1 MKYRNTLVLI
11 GIALLFG
18 LSSTTFAATDEES
31 ALKAEKAKLK
41 EQAQL
46 EVDYQKAMSA
56 AERERQAAEA
66 SMEKAQ
72 KQMRKQAEQREASA
86 RISEKQAVKAR
97 AVQEAELEKMHK
109 ELEQARRQLRESS
122 REVARVNREV
132 ARARALESRSS
143 YTFRTSSRP
152 VIGVILGDADDV
164 GIEVIG
170 VSPDGPSERA
180 GVKQGDVIVAMAG
193 HVLATVEETGNA
205 REGLNTIMKD
215 VKAEE
220 PVIVSVERGDQTLD
234 LTVTPEI
241 REPLTWK
248 TVTRLPSVPHSPA
261 SPTAPS
267 PVTDRVVI
275 IEGIEVPEIDTE
287 AISEHID
294 QIRVEIEE
302 RRELMESGELA
313 PHADHD
319 YEFEFHELSEMGDF
333 ALHDANV
340 WFGLP
345 MTQGLQLAEI
355 HPGLGE
361 YFKTDRGVLVLQ
373 AKADNDLQ
381 LESGDVILQVGNTE
395 VNSPAE
401 FMRALRDFHSGDEFE
416 INIKRKRKDRTLET
430 VMPERRSS
438 FFAPEVSS
446 SHTIKIISSD

>member
-1 MKYRNTLVLI
+1 MKHRNILI
-11 GIALLFG
+11 LAAISLLFG
-18 LSSTTFAATDEES
+18 LSSTAIAATDEES
-31 ALKAEKAKLK
+31 VLKAEKARLK

-46 EVDYQKAMSA
+46 ETEYEKAMSA
-56 AERERQAAEA
+56 AERERHAAEV

-72 KQMRKQAEQREASA
+72 KQMRKQAEQRETSA
-86 RISEKQAVKAR
+86 RTSEKQATQAR
-97 AVQEAELEKMHK
+97 AAQEAELEKMHQ

-132 ARARALESRSS
+132 AHARALESRSS

-152 VIGVILGDADDV
+152 VIGVILGDANDV

-180 GVKQGDVIVAMAG
+180 GVKQGDVIVAMDG
-193 HVLATVEETGNA
+193 RVLATVDDTGNT
-205 REGLNTIMKD
+205 REGLNTVMKD
-215 VKAEE
+215 IKAEE

-248 TVTRLPSVPHSPA
+248 TVTRLPSVPHAPA

-267 PVTDRVVI
+267 PVTDSVVI
-275 IEGIEVPEIDTE
+275 IESIEVPEIDTE

-294 QIRVEIEE
+294 QIRVQIEE
-302 RRELMESGELA
+302 RREFMESGELA
-313 PHADHD
+313 PHARHD

-355 HPGLGE
+355 DPGLGE
-361 YFKTDRGVLVLQ
+361 YFKTDRGVLVLK

-381 LESGDVILQVGNTE
+381 LESGDVILQVGDTE

-401 FMRALRDFHSGDEFE
+401 FMRTLRGFHSGDEFE
-416 INIKRKRKDRTLET
+416 INIKRKRKDRTLRT
-430 VMPERRSS
+430 VMPERRTS
-438 FFAPEVSS
+438 FFTPEVSS